1 MCDSKLIKSDLDVL
15 LLSSYIKNI
24 INYHKIDSLN
34 ENDLNLSLQFIIKVF
49 LKINKNETKN
59 LSIYLTIFS

>member
-1 MCDSKLIKSDLDVL
+1 MCDSSLLKSDLDVI

-34 ENDLNLSLQFIIKVF
+34 ENDLKLSLQFIIKVF
-49 LKINKNETKN
+49 
-59 LSIYLTIFS
+59 